1 MYIHNVVH
9 SPPPHIVVQQI
20 GKEPL
25 GHGSYGEVVEVE
37 YKSMRYAAKKYH
49 YRNTMLKQFG
59 RELEILTA
67 VKHPNVVLY
76 IGLYNLGTRN
86 GPTVLVM
93 EKMAINLSKY
103 LEKHQ
108 NMPLQ
113 RKFAILHDVAC
124 GLAHLHSQKPAIIH
138 RDLTSTNVLLD
149 LKGIAKIADF
159 GNSRMVNV
167 NSTPE
172 MTSNPGTLDYM
183 PPEALEGKYGVKVDV
198 FSYGHL
204 SIHVVIQH
212 RPHPIKKPVDIV
224 GSLRL
229 PRTEVQRREKYMN
242 EATKILKKDHPFL
255 DIITQC
261 LQDLPNERPHII
273 DLVDKF
279 KNM

>member
-9 SPPPHIVVQQI
+9 LPPPHIVVQQI
-20 GKEPL
+20 GEEPL
-25 GHGSYGEVVEVE
+25 GYGSYGEVVEVE
-37 YKSMRYAAKKYH
+37 YRGTRYAAKKYH
-49 YRNTMLKQFG
+49 YRKTMLKQFG

-93 EKMAINLSKY
+93 EKMEVNLSEY
-103 LEKHQ
+103 LKKHQ

-138 RDLTSTNVLLD
+138 RDLTATNVLLD

-159 GNSRMVNV
+159 GNSRMVDV

-183 PPEALEGKYGVKVDV
+183 PPEALERKYGVKMDV

-204 SIHVVIQH
+204 SIHVFIQH
-212 RPHPIKKPVDIV
+212 QPHPILKPVEITPQ
-224 GSLRL
+224 GNL
-229 PRTEVQRREKYMN
+229 PRTEVERRIKYMN
-242 EATKILKKDHPFL
+242 EATKILKKGHPFL
-255 DIITQC
+255 GIITQC
-261 LQDLPNERPHII
+261 LHDLPDKRPHII
-273 DLVDKF
+273 DFVDTI